1 MHVVK
6 MSSKGQIVIPKEV
19 RRKHKLD
26 KNVDLVLQDE
36 GDVLILRKKKDVDRV
51 LRDEFFP
58 LLQAAQTSLREL
70 WDNPEDDVWNEA

>member
-58 LLQAAQTSLREL
+58 LLQASQTSLREL

>member
-1 MHVVK
+1 MHIVK

-19 RRKHKLD
+19 RRKHKLER
-26 KNVDLVLQDE
+26 NTDLVIQDE
-36 GDVLILRKKKDVDRV
+36 GDMLILRKKEDVDRM

-58 LLQAAQTSLREL
+58 LRRSSEKSFHAL

>member
-36 GDVLILRKKKDVDRV
+36 GGVLILRKKKDVDRV

-58 LLQAAQTSLREL
+58 LLQASQTSLREL